1 MPDSLFSHTVQYTIP
16 GPSLGILQDGWHNYI
31 FLSRSDPYKYILKV
45 ELKLVISGRV
55 DATQRAQTS
64 KNIQKPPHSTLWIP
78 GLYWPKIQKE
88 WSAEV
93 KLFSKISKK
102 RQNLAKNHWENSVP
116 LKMGRPNLDT
126 IQPKWIGKLHSKG
139 IMPIF
144 RGSYL
149 TEWKCSGFPCLNL
162 TNFSWICKIS

>member
-1 MPDSLFSHTVQYTIP
+1 MRGCVL
-16 GPSLGILQDGWHNYI
+16 L
-31 FLSRSDPYKYILKV
+31 ILKLRL
-45 ELKLVISGRV
+45 ELDGVLLPVNGKLRMLEKNAITNFGGP
-55 DATQRAQTS
+55 TQWLQTS

-78 GLYWPKIQKE
+78 GLFWPKIQKE

-116 LKMGRPNLDT
+116 LKMGRPNLDKT
-126 IQPKWIGKLHSKG
+126 QPKWIGKLHSKG

-144 RGSYL
+144 RGSYP
-149 TEWKCSGFPCLNL
+149 TEWKCSRFPCLNL